1 MPANFNLLNSA
12 GPNNKGIEFMKDS
25 GFQEIINLTKELE
38 IRGKELS
45 AQKGRNPRSRSGDE
59 ALVSD
64 EGAAEGDATRLREE

>member
-1 MPANFNLLNSA
+1 
-12 GPNNKGIEFMKDS
+12 MKDS